1 MTKVKCDNCQWTGD
15 SSELTEDGIEDL
27 DQRLDPG
34 SVVPCLDGECPEC
47 GCLTYLVKDDAPA
60 PDSILTWRKQ
70 LREEIGALGFAE
82 GPDADVNGGDAVEYL
97 GKLYDDL
104 EQMIE
109 GQPAAQ
115 ASKPTAEDLAALLNE
130 LQQHCSDSI
139 AYYPNEGEEMLL
151 DKRVCDALDAFG
163 GPS

>member
-47 GCLTYLVKDDAPA
+47 GCLTYLVK
-60 PDSILTWRKQ
+60 
-70 LREEIGALGFAE
+70 
-82 GPDADVNGGDAVEYL
+82 GDTPTAN
-97 GKLYDDL
+97 
-104 EQMIE
+104 
-109 GQPAAQ
+109 
-115 ASKPTAEDLAALLNE
+115 KPTAEDLAAMLNE
-130 LQQHCSDSI
+130 LHQHCADTI
-139 AYYPNEGEEMLL
+139 PYFPNDGEEASLSR
-151 DKRVCDALDAFG
+151 RVDEMLDAFG